1 MFNKSY
7 NKYIKLK
14 KRINCFDEV
23 SAHYLY
29 ELCLNKKL
37 KFEINFISIFFHIF
51 LLILSIFSIL
61 CSRIKRVNKGHYF
74 VIFDNSL
81 KDQRSLNIQHQIDL
95 NKYINFV
102 RTKSFLTSLKVFF
115 KYPNVIFF
123 QSIFAFSY
131 FINLRI
137 FNQNSIVSKYRFITR
152 IKKYQFK
159 CIEKIFY
166 FLGIKKFIMLDDY
179 REIQGFVKIC
189 ENLKI
194 YSIAYMHSRFSKYR
208 VALGYKPFDKYIV
221 WSNFFKKQLISIN
234 SKYKNRILINN
245 FNFYKKYKKQINNN
259 YKKKI
264 KILYFFDMHIDF
276 FSVKFYLDQLINNRN
291 FEIYF
296 KIKNNE
302 NPDQHLI
309 KYAKLHNIYIFEN
322 KSIKNIVNKII
333 PQIFMA
339 ANSNALLDA
348 TLYDCLPVLIKTKND
363 YSLDLAKNN
372 LVILLNKKE
381 NICRS
386 MINLVA
392 KSYLKNKIYKKIW
405 GSTNNNKSKL
415 KMIIS

>member
-1 MFNKSY
+1 MFNRSY
-7 NKYIKLK
+7 KKYSKLK
-14 KRINCFDEV
+14 KRVDSFDVV

-37 KFEINFISIFFHIF
+37 RFKINFISIFFHIF
-51 LLILSIFSIL
+51 LLMLSIFSIL
-61 CSRIKRVNKGHYF
+61 RSRIKRVNKGYYF
-74 VIFDNSL
+74 VIFDSSL
-81 KDQRSLNIQHQIDL
+81 KDQRSLNIQNQIDL

-102 RTKSFLTSLKVFF
+102 RTRSFLTSLKVFF
-115 KYPNVIFF
+115 KYPNVVFF

-137 FNQNSIVSKYRFITR
+137 FNENSIEKKYRFISR
-152 IKKYQFK
+152 VKKFQFK

-166 FLGIKKFIMLDDY
+166 FLGIKKFIMIDDY
-179 REIQGFVKIC
+179 REIQGFIKIC

-194 YSIAYMHSRFSKYR
+194 FSVAYMHSRFSKYR
-208 VALGYKPFDKYIV
+208 VALGYKAFDKYIV
-221 WSNFFKKQLISIN
+221 WSNFFKQQLININ

-245 FNFYKKYKKQINNN
+245 FNFYNKYKKQMNNN
-259 YKKKI
+259 YQKKI
-264 KILYFFDMHIDF
+264 KILYFFDMYIDF
-276 FSVKFYLDQLINNRN
+276 FSVKFYLDQLINNKN

-302 NPDQHLI
+302 NPDQRLI

-322 KSIKNIVNKII
+322 KSIKDIVNKIA

-339 ANSNALLDA
+339 ANSNVLLEA
-348 TLYDCLPVLIKTKND
+348 TLYNCFPVLIKTKND
-363 YSLDLAKNN
+363 YSLDLVKNN
-372 LVILLNKKE
+372 SVILLNEKG

-386 MINLVA
+386 ILNLVA

-405 GSTNNNKSKL
+405 GLTNNNNSKL